1 MCRVTGASQNELER
15 ALFRSKLM
23 FRYVCPILVLMPHC
37 FYGIRVERT
46 GCLDRGFN
54 LPLRTIKIKLTHM
67 RIESARCRQFVVVKQ
82 SMSSSY
88 SETSVFK
95 EVGRGRGTQVH
106 NARDTRQACAGAKL
120 YLVPVVK
127 SLLTFSLLSSLHFLR
142 TIKSTG
148 LDVFTL
154 GVGHIQCKRDRVI
167 FCCHTASRDT
177 FQLSLRPG
185 RSSDT
190 SIIYLF
196 IHLSTELLPPHSK
209 CIISNET
216 GIGPSCICRLHD
228 VCLRLS
234 SAGMVHSRSTY
245 LKPALRLATRYAL
258 LTSLDN
264 PSLRAASVTW
274 FAQRKPIDEARELD
288 IGLDRVQLCLRNDI
302 SLRTSPSLG
311 LTSSCSSLGSTRL
324 CLDGGS

>member
-1 MCRVTGASQNELER
+1 
-15 ALFRSKLM
+15 
-23 FRYVCPILVLMPHC
+23 
-37 FYGIRVERT
+37 
-46 GCLDRGFN
+46 
-54 LPLRTIKIKLTHM
+54 M
-67 RIESARCRQFVVVKQ
+67 RRR
-82 SMSSSY
+82 
-88 SETSVFK
+88 VFK

-216 GIGPSCICRLHD
+216 GIGPSCIVCR
-228 VCLRLS
+228 
-234 SAGMVHSRSTY
+234 RSCA
-245 LKPALRLATRYAL
+245 LKDQHQALVDPGT
-258 LTSLDN
+258 T
-264 PSLRAASVTW
+264 T
-274 FAQRKPIDEARELD
+274 F
-288 IGLDRVQLCLRNDI
+288 LCL
-302 SLRTSPSLG
+302 
-311 LTSSCSSLGSTRL
+311 L
-324 CLDGGS
+324 CLAAFSVGHMMSA